1 MKRENIVTKETVTVM
16 ITYLMSRQIVKFSDV
31 RLMYEIDV
39 VSMLLLSGAVKMTG
53 CYVVMFAEKS
63 LV

>member
-31 RLMYEIDV
+31 RMMYEIDV
-39 VSMLLLSGAVKMTG
+39 VSMLLSGAVKMTG
-53 CYVVMFAEKS
+53 CYVVMFAENS

>member
-16 ITYLMSRQIVKFSDV
+16 ITYLMSRQIVKFSDMG
-31 RLMYEIDV
+31 LLYEIDV
-39 VSMLLLSGAVKMTG
+39 VSILLSGAVKMTG

>member
-31 RLMYEIDV
+31 GLIV
-39 VSMLLLSGAVKMTG
+39 VSGAVKMTG
-53 CYVVMFAEKS
+53 CYVVMFAENC

>member
-39 VSMLLLSGAVKMTG
+39 VSMLLSGAVKMTG